1 MNEGK
6 QDSCYT
12 MNVLANKKSSS
23 ETTGCITTRGGI
35 GVGKNIY
42 VKNEI
47 CAEEVI
53 TRKNARIG
61 KDLYVMG
68 TIEAAEMF
76 YLRNDEFVVMKHIV
90 PDSQSGIKYNI
101 GSNNNRWNNLYTNTI
116 TSRLAT
122 AVKMETM
129 NIDIKNNI
137 SIGSNAQNNNSMMYI
152 DENNIVF
159 NGDIMMVDN
168 NMNPV
173 MNINQDTKNLGIFN
187 ITTKSIEY
195 SPQVVEIKEKDN
207 IVKIE
212 SNIILIKNHSTDP
225 IITIQKSNKSNIS
238 QPFKVILLTNVLNT
252 SVKIIIGDKHRYI
265 NRTGDYVEG
274 IAYDA
279 SVHILNKI

>member
-1 MNEGK
+1 
-6 QDSCYT
+6 
-12 MNVLANKKSSS
+12 
-23 ETTGCITTRGGI
+23 
-35 GVGKNIY
+35 
-42 VKNEI
+42 
-47 CAEEVI
+47 
-53 TRKNARIG
+53 
-61 KDLYVMG
+61 
-68 TIEAAEMF
+68 
-76 YLRNDEFVVMKHIV
+76 
-90 PDSQSGIKYNI
+90 
-101 GSNNNRWNNLYTNTI
+101 
-116 TSRLAT
+116 
-122 AVKMETM
+122 METM

-173 MNINQDTKNLGIFN
+173 MNINQETKNLGIFN

-207 IVKIE
+207 IIAVE

-225 IITIQKSNKSNIS
+225 IITIQKSNKSNIV
-238 QPFKVILLTNVLNT
+238 QQFKVILLSNAINA
-252 SVKIIIGDKHRYI
+252 SVKIIMGDKHRHI

-274 IAYDA
+274 IEYDA